1 MLKIIS
7 KIQFPVVFCLV
18 LGGPIS
24 RQLMDIFGLFNWKF
38 FEKVVPGYVWIWWQT
53 GIYFFVY
60 FSIVL
65 CVISFMRIVRMSKK
79 E

>member
-7 KIQFPVVFCLV
+7 KIQFPLVLGLV

-24 RQLMDIFGLFNWKF
+24 RQLMDIFGLLNWKF
-38 FEKVVPGYVWIWWQT
+38 FDKFVPDYVWIWWQT
-53 GIYFFVY
+53 AIYVLVY

-65 CVISFMRIVRMSKK
+65 CVVLFIKIVRMSKH

>member
-7 KIQFPVVFCLV
+7 KIQFPLVLGLV

-24 RQLMDIFGLFNWKF
+24 RQLMDIFGLLNWRFFDKF
-38 FEKVVPGYVWIWWQT
+38 VPDYVWIWWQT
-53 GIYFFVY
+53 VIYVFVY
-60 FSIVL
+60 FFIVL
-65 CVISFMRIVRMSKK
+65 CIILFIRTVRMSQK